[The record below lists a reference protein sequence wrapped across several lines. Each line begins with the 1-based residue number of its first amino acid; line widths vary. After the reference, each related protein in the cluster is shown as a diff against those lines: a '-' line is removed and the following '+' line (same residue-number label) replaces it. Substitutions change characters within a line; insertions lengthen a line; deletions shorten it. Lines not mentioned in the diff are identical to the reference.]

1 MEYFDNNE
9 QVQSRKYAFKCHRRS
24 EAGRDLVYP
33 VNAIAFH
40 PVFGTFA
47 TGGKR
52 NFVNVSWYTKY
63 MCKPYLHRCITDV
76 LLYFF
81 LCLHFG
87 LSTVVHNAHSEAIA
101 METMPI
107 LGSLQHLQDV
117 QLDAAIMPVLQGN

>member
-47 TGGKR
+47 TGGKCTSVKVQTGTL
-52 NFVNVSWYTKY
+52 F
-63 MCKPYLHRCITDV
+63 YLFI
-76 LLYFF
+76 
-81 LCLHFG
+81 CLHFG
-87 LSTVVHNAHSEAIA
+87 LFTVAHDGHSAA
-101 METMPI
+101 FAVLTVSI
-107 LGSLQHLQDV
+107 LGSLQHLQNV
-117 QLDAAIMPVLQGN
+117 LLGAAIMPDMQGN